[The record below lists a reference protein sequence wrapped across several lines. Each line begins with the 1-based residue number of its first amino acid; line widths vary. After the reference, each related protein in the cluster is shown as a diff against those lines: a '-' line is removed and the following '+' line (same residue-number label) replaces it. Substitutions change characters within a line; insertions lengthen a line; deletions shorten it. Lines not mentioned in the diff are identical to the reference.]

1 MESEKAGCKWRQN
14 KCDQNLESLSPSS
27 LCLAPPR
34 ARSLRF
40 PDRSHRHRR
49 MGDASGPSCGG
60 DDEWEICNDNGF
72 VYKRR
77 RRLIRPG
84 EAAEGPST
92 AEDPEVELRRHCRAR
107 RRRCLLDLR
116 DRYRQELE
124 QWDLLSSALVDLA
137 APPPPA
143 AASSSRPEPPSVELP
158 EPPGGSIQQPLV
170 DDLLHQ
176 VLDRC
181 EEDNFIR
188 VRVRVRLPGPI
199 NFSGLACFRWRL
211 KRRFSGSCRRS
222 ATMWNRCA
230 GRRKRA
236 WSSI

>member
-1 MESEKAGCKWRQN
+1 
-14 KCDQNLESLSPSS
+14 
-27 LCLAPPR
+27 
-34 ARSLRF
+34 
-40 PDRSHRHRR
+40 

-92 AEDPEVELRRHCRAR
+92 AEDPEVELRRHRRAR
-107 RRRCLLDLR
+107 RRSCLIGLR

-124 QWDLLSSALVDLA
+124 QWDLLSSALLDLA
-137 APPPPA
+137 APPPS
-143 AASSSRPEPPSVELP
+143 AASSSSQPEPPSVDLP
-158 EPPGGSIQQPLV
+158 EPPGRGIQQPLV

-181 EEDNFIR
+181 EEHSLLR
-188 VRVRVRLPGPI
+188 VRVRVGLPGPI
-199 NFSGLACFRWRL
+199 IFFWVGVFQVQAQEAILRKLSEICDYVESLCREKEEGLVESLMELPIWGSPRSLMTSFSDRL
-211 KRRFSGSCRRS
+211 LD
-222 ATMWNRCA
+222 N
-230 GRRKRA
+230 
-236 WSSI
+236 I